1 MFAETLHQPQHSDWL
16 LSILLRGIV
25 SANSKLRGGCAE
37 LLLYRLV
44 YIPSPNLDRASL
56 LSRMEL
62 EMKTTQSNEIKFEI
76 LRLCTCLLKDVSW
89 FGAIMQSSTLL
100 EYASMDI
107 VKVTHTQLSASSQL
121 TGFEC
126 LKNLLL
132 AQDDFISQL
141 FICARA
147 YWVGARSQQDMHS
160 SINLNHQSG
169 CSGPCP
175 MDELRTYILHE
186 WVEADLGDAEA
197 SQGDEKLLVSSLK
210 TICEICRSV
219 CAPCTVC
226 RMAESRPSNARGAY
240 NEVRQQG
247 IDETECNSQSASSRP

>member
-1 MFAETLHQPQHSDWL
+1 
-16 LSILLRGIV
+16 
-25 SANSKLRGGCAE
+25 
-37 LLLYRLV
+37 
-44 YIPSPNLDRASL
+44 
-56 LSRMEL
+56 
-62 EMKTTQSNEIKFEI
+62 MKTTQSDEIKFEI
-76 LRLCTCLLKDVSW
+76 LRLCTCLLPDVSW

-107 VKVTHTQLSASSQL
+107 VKITHTQLSASSQL
-121 TGFEC
+121 TGFES

-141 FICARA
+141 FICAKA
-147 YWVGARSQQDMHS
+147 YWVGARPQQDMHS
-160 SINLNHQSG
+160 SIDLKNQSG
-169 CSGPCP
+169 CSGLCP

-226 RMAESRPSNARGAY
+226 RMAASQRSNAQGTC
-240 NEVRQQG
+240 NEVRQQC
-247 IDETECNSQSASSRP
+247 IDETELDSSQSVSSRP